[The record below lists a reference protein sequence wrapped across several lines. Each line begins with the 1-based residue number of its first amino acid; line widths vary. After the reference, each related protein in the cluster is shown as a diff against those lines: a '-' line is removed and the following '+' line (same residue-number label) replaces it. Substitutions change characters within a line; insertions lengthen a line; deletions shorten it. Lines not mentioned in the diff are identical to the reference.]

1 MSMFTLTNTEIQRN
15 CYTIELIESGATWS
29 KVAPTPRISPWG
41 GSIWLGSMET
51 GPGPMPARTPP
62 MLPFRSGGGSSCV
75 CIPGIGGNSYVSDAH
90 DAVDMLPWVVLAKL
104 HDLWRLAGQRKTL
117 IKLATTILKIV
128 GATYFHAPVRFCVA
142 TRGLRSLP
150 VPDMMTPKATALAL
164 SRAVYRSDEA
174 SWRGTSNIIVQS
186 PFFMCP

>member
-15 CYTIELIESGATWS
+15 CYTIKLIESGATWS

-41 GSIWLGSMET
+41 GSIWPGSIET
-51 GPGPMPARTPP
+51 CPGPMPARTPP
-62 MLPFRSGGGSSCV
+62 VLPFRSGGGSSCV

-117 IKLATTILKIV
+117 IKLATTILNRWSHLFSCAGQILRCDSWPQIST
-128 GATYFHAPVRFCVA
+128 GARHDDAQGHRTC
-142 TRGLRSLP
+142 P
-150 VPDMMTPKATALAL
+150 VPGSLQVGQGQLAW
-164 SRAVYRSDEA
+164 Y
-174 SWRGTSNIIVQS
+174 I
-186 PFFMCP
+186 